1 MADLFRGTTVLITG
15 ASSGIGAAF
24 SDLLAPR
31 GARLLLTGRNVP
43 RLEAVAERARAAGA
57 DTVTHTA
64 DLTVSGAAA
73 HLLSD
78 LRHRGIVVDHL
89 INNAGFSTHGRAY
102 DTAVEPQ
109 LAVIDLNVR
118 AATELAL
125 RLLPGMVE
133 RRRGGVLN
141 VASTSA
147 FQGMPWLTVYA
158 ATKAYLLTWSEG
170 IHAELRGTGVR
181 FCCLCPGPADTR
193 FFEANR
199 VTAVPPK
206 AIMQTAAAV
215 ARAGLLAY
223 ERNRSHVISGPL
235 PRFGAWL
242 TRLAPRALAAR
253 VAALYGTPRRPR

>member
-1 MADLFRGTTVLITG
+1 MSDLFRGTTILITG

-24 SDLLAPR
+24 SDLLAR
-31 GARLLLTGRNVP
+31 QGARLVLTGRNGP
-43 RLEAVAERARAAGA
+43 RLEAVADRARAAGA
-57 DTVTHTA
+57 DTVFLIA
-64 DLTVSGAAA
+64 DLTVPGAAA
-73 HLLSD
+73 SLLSE

-89 INNAGFSTHGRAY
+89 VNNAGFSTHGRAHE
-102 DTAVEPQ
+102 TAVEPQ
-109 LAVIDLNVR
+109 LGVIDLNVR

-158 ATKAYLLTWSEG
+158 ASKAYLLTWSEG

-181 FCCLCPGPADTR
+181 FCCLCPGPVDTR

-206 AIMQTAAAV
+206 AIMQTAEAV
-215 ARAGLLAY
+215 ARAGLRGY

-235 PRFGAWL
+235 PRTGAWL

-253 VAALYGTPRRPR
+253 VAAFYGTPRRPR